1 MNEITSI
8 LVAAVAIVTILI
20 GAVVWDE
27 NKKHQLRLEC
37 IKSDKSLIEKSCVE
51 MRR

>member
-27 NKKHQLRLEC
+27 NKN
-37 IKSDKSLIEKSCVE
+37 ISYV
-51 MRR
+51 